1 MMILVLARTWE
12 KKKIEPIFT
21 EKCFNASVVYN
32 MEVLEHFGTKNYAWR
47 INIDFLG
54 QNISKY
60 ILENI
65 QNSLAQKIIHKNL
78 I

>member
-1 MMILVLARTWE
+1 
-12 KKKIEPIFT
+12 
-21 EKCFNASVVYN
+21 
-32 MEVLEHFGTKNYAWR
+32 MEVLEHFGTENYAWR
-47 INIDFLG
+47 INVDFLG